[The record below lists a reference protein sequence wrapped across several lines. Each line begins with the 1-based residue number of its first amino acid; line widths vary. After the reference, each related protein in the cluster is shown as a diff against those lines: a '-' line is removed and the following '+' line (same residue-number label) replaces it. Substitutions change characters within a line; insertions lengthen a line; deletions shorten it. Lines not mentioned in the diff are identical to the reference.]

1 LIKHEKLTISQLI
14 DIYYDLFEY
23 FNDNEPIVNAIS
35 TISKR
40 DKRFINKAVIRKDI
54 TSLNLLKYSNP
65 LQELYNLPK
74 CELEKYK
81 KDFNLELLFLNIIDI
96 EVNKDNIKLVDRI
109 IKHLTKKI
117 KEMKND

>member
-1 LIKHEKLTISQLI
+1 LIKHEQLPISQLI

-74 CELEKYK
+74 LELEKYK
-81 KDFNLELLFLNIIDI
+81 KDFDLELLFLNIIDI
-96 EVNKDNIKLVDRI
+96 EVNKDNIKLIDRI